1 MLDVVILAA
10 GQGTR
15 MKSTL
20 PKVLHL
26 LGGKPLVS
34 YSIDAATALSGKP
47 PVLVVGHGGDQVREQ
62 VGSAAR
68 FVDQAEQLGTGHA
81 VMQTRSLLAGKSDH
95 VLVTYADMPLLQS
108 KTLQTLYKAQQS
120 HAGPINMLTAVTDSP
135 RGFGRIVRGEDE
147 TVTSIVE
154 ESHATP
160 EQLAIKEVNVGIY
173 CFDATWL
180 WDHLDAIPLN
190 KKGEYYLTDL
200 VEMAVAEGKTV
211 NALCMEHLEEAIG
224 INTRVHLAE
233 AEAMLRKRINE
244 ALMNSGVTLLD
255 PATTYI
261 HPGVVV
267 GQDTVIYPN
276 THLYGETTVGEN
288 CTVGPNTMIESCTI
302 GSHCTI
308 IASVLEYAVVED
320 HVEIGPF
327 GHLRKGAYL
336 EQGVHMGNFGEVK
349 NSRLRQGAKMG
360 HFSYIGDADIGEET
374 NIGAGTITANY
385 DGVHKHKTITGK
397 RVFIGSDT
405 MLVAPVEL
413 GDDART
419 AAGSVVTH
427 DVPPGTLVV
436 GVPARPRPQ
445 QPESQKRKG

>member
-15 MKSTL
+15 MKSKL

-34 YSIDAATALSGKP
+34 YSIDAATAVSGKP

-62 VGSAAR
+62 IGTAAR
-68 FVDQAEQLGTGHA
+68 FVEHSDQLGTGHA
-81 VMQTRSLLAGKSDH
+81 VMQTRSLLEGKSEH
-95 VLVTYADMPLLQS
+95 VLVTYADMPLLQGE
-108 KTLQTLYKAQQS
+108 TLETLYEHQKT
-120 HAGPINMLTAVTDSP
+120 HAGPISMLTVIAESP
-135 RGFGRIVRGEDE
+135 RGFGRIVRNSKGA
-147 TVTSIVE
+147 VTSVVE
-154 ESHATP
+154 ESHATS
-160 EQLAIKEVNVGIY
+160 EQLAIQEVNVGIY
-173 CFDATWL
+173 CFDAAWL
-180 WDHLDAIPLN
+180 WKHLDAIPLN
-190 KKGEYYLTDL
+190 TKGEYYLTDL
-200 VEMAVAEGKTV
+200 IEMAVAEGASV
-211 NALCMEHLEEAIG
+211 NALPMKNMEEAIG

-233 AEAMLRKRINE
+233 AEAILRRRVNE
-244 ALMNSGVTLLD
+244 DLMNSGVTILD
-255 PATTYI
+255 PATTTI
-261 HPGVVV
+261 HPTVRV
-267 GQDTVIYPN
+267 GRDTVIHPN
-276 THLYGETTVGEN
+276 TCLYGETHIGEN
-288 CTVGPNTMIESCTI
+288 CVVGPNTVIEDCTI
-302 GSHCTI
+302 GSYCTI
-308 IASVLEYAVVED
+308 IASVLEQAIMED

-336 EQGVHMGNFGEVK
+336 EEGVHMGNFGEVK
-349 NSRLRQGAKMG
+349 NSRLRQGTKMG

-385 DGVHKHKTITGK
+385 DGVHKHKTVTGK

-436 GVPARPRPQ
+436 GVPARPRPP
-445 QPESQKRKG
+445 QPEKNKRKG